1 MKSTSNSLHLHTLR
15 LYEKILFIFIIFN
28 ISLNAQLTYDPKIPT
43 PKQII
48 GYELGDKFTSHLKI
62 EKYIFALNDASAD
75 RVKVFPYGE
84 TYEGRTLY
92 IVVISSSENLK
103 KLDEIKSNIQKL
115 SDPRRLTDTEADKII
130 KSTPPV
136 AWLSYGVHGNE
147 ASSPEAALD
156 VMYQLASRTDDE
168 IKFLLQNLV
177 IVIDPLLNPDGHERY
192 VNFQMTRAGVKP
204 VEDRAAAEHS
214 EDWPGSRS
222 NHYFFDLNRD
232 WAWLTQK
239 ETQARIK
246 AYQEWKP
253 QVHVDYHEMGY
264 NSSYFFF
271 PSFKPI
277 NKNIPPNTAEWGE
290 IYGKANAAAFDAK
303 GWSYWSGEVFD
314 LFYPG
319 FGDSWPSLN
328 GAIGMTYEQG
338 GQVGVR
344 IKRNDETILTLKD
357 RIEHHVATS
366 FATLNATAE
375 NREKRL
381 KDFYQFFKDAIEEGK
396 KGTIK
401 AFIVDPTKDP
411 SKAAKMISLLRRQG
425 IEITQVQNE
434 ISIDE
439 LKTYFQ
445 KKEVSKIFPAGS
457 YIISLE
463 QPAKRL
469 IMSLMEEEPT
479 ISDTFFYDITTWALP
494 VAYGVETYWTNK
506 PISISTEQV
515 NEVQYPKGKIVGEKA
530 AYAYV
535 FKWNSNDAIKALAW
549 LLQNDYKTHVA
560 MRKFTM
566 NGEKFGRGSIVVPVS
581 SNPKDIHEKMKEL
594 AQNYNL
600 TIYSAK
606 SGYTEKGINLGSD
619 RAVRLKKPKIIVI
632 TNTPVSSESFGAIWS
647 MFDNQYGID
656 FIPMK
661 LDRFRSTDLH
671 DYTAIIFPD
680 DWGNGQGYKSQLDSN
695 AVQKIKTWIA
705 GGGTFIGIEGGA
717 AFASASIGKIASI
730 KIKEKKKD
738 EDEKKK
744 DDKKDTTKE
753 KLSEKGLEMRMTV
766 EERERKQRLETI
778 PGTMLKVRLDNSH
791 PLGFGYDS
799 IIVVLKTTQT
809 MFELSE
815 NGYNVGM
822 YTKSPRLSGYLSKD
836 NEKMLEE
843 TPFLIHE
850 RLGSGNIILFADD
863 PNFRL
868 FWDNLNRVF
877 LNSLLLMPSIRDVTM
892 TVE

>member
-1 MKSTSNSLHLHTLR
+1 MKS
-15 LYEKILFIFIIFN
+15 LFLLFSFIIT
-28 ISLNAQLTYDPKIPT
+28 LQAQPVLDQKVPT

-48 GYELGDKFTSHLKI
+48 GHELGDKFTSHSKI
-62 EKYIFALNDASAD
+62 EKYIFALQDAAPN
-75 RVKVFPYGE
+75 RVRVFPYGE
-84 TYEGRTLY
+84 TYEERTLY
-92 IVVISSSENLK
+92 ILVFSSPDNLNR
-103 KLDEIKSNIQKL
+103 LEEIKANIQQL
-115 SDPRRLTDTEADKII
+115 SDPRKIRSSEVERI
-130 KSTPPV
+130 AESSPAI

-156 VMYQLASRTDDE
+156 VMYQLASRTDNE
-168 IKFLLQNLV
+168 INFVLQNLV

-192 VNFQMTRAGVKP
+192 VNFQITRTGAKP
-204 VEDRAAAEHS
+204 IEDRAAAEHN
-214 EDWPGSRS
+214 EDWPSGRS

-239 ETQARIK
+239 ETQHRIK
-246 AYQEWKP
+246 VYQEWKP

-290 IYGKANAAAFDAK
+290 FYGKANAAAFDAK

-338 GQVGVR
+338 GQVGLRV
-344 IKRNDETILTLKD
+344 KRNDEVILTLKD
-357 RIEHHVATS
+357 RIEHHVTTS
-366 FATLNATAE
+366 FATLKATAD

-381 KDFYQFFKDAIEEGK
+381 KDFYRFFKDAIDEGK
-396 KGTIK
+396 NGTTK
-401 AFIVDPTKDP
+401 AFIVDPTKDL
-411 SKAAKMISLLRRQG
+411 SKAAKMISLLRQQG
-425 IEITQVQNE
+425 VEISQIQKE
-434 ISIDE
+434 ISING

-445 KKEVSKIFPAGS
+445 KKEFSKIFPAGS
-457 YIISLE
+457 YVISLE
-463 QPAKRL
+463 QPAKRF
-469 IMSLMEEEPT
+469 IMSVMEEEPA
-479 ISDTFFYDITTWALP
+479 ISDTFFYDISTWALP
-494 VAYGVETYWTNK
+494 VAYGVETYWTSK
-506 PISISTEQV
+506 PISIPTEQV
-515 NEVQYPKGKIVGEKA
+515 NEVQYPEGKIVGEEA
-530 AYAYV
+530 VYAYV
-535 FKWNSNDAIKALAW
+535 FKWHSNDAIKALVW

-560 MRKFTM
+560 MKEFTM

-581 SNPKDIHEKMKEL
+581 SNPTDIHDKMKDL
-594 AQNYNL
+594 AENNNL
-600 TIYSAK
+600 TIFSAK

-656 FIPMK
+656 FVPMK
-661 LDRFRSTDLH
+661 IDRLRSIDLR

-717 AFASASIGKIASI
+717 SFASSTIGKIASV

-744 DDKKDTTKE
+744 VDDSTRRE
-753 KLSEKGLEMRMTV
+753 EQLSEEELEKRMTV
-766 EERERKQRLETI
+766 EERERKQRLEQI
-778 PGTMLKVRLDNSH
+778 PGTMLKVKLDNSH

-799 IIVVLKTTQT
+799 IIAVLKTTQT
-809 MFELSE
+809 MFELSDK
-815 NGYNVGM
+815 GYNVGI
-822 YTKSPRLSGYLSKD
+822 YTKSPRLSGYLSK
-836 NEKMLEE
+836 EKAKMLEE
-843 TPFLIHE
+843 TPFLVHE
-850 RLGSGNIILFADD
+850 RLGGGNIILFADD

-868 FWDNLNRVF
+868 FWDNLNKVF
-877 LNSLLLMPSIRDVTM
+877 LNSVLLMPSIRDVTM
-892 TVE
+892 TAE